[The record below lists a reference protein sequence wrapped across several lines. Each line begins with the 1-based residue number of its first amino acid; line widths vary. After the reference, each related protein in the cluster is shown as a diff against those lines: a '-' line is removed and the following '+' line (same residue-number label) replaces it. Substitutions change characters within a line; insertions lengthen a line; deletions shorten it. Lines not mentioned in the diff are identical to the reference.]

1 MSSPKPIKS
10 PAEWEVCDN
19 TVIAAR
25 VKVFPDVGD
34 RQVISLGG
42 VRLLAS
48 LQQWRDVNDAVE
60 LGFSNLVRHEL
71 KVKESTF
78 GGDAA

>member
-1 MSSPKPIKS
+1 VSSKPIKS
-10 PAEWEVCDN
+10 PATFEVCDN
-19 TVIAAR
+19 TLIAAR

-60 LGFSNLVRHEL
+60 LGFSNLTHREVPARTGSP
-71 KVKESTF
+71 K
-78 GGDAA
+78 DAA